1 MRRSVRKRPRCIAA
15 PAATGRA
22 TSQSARTE
30 RSDWMELARR
40 MSIPDDH
47 AVRQVVDLA
56 IGHTAEQRTTDR

>member
-1 MRRSVRKRPRCIAA
+1 
-15 PAATGRA
+15 
-22 TSQSARTE
+22 
-30 RSDWMELARR
+30 MELARR